1 MAHTIM
7 KTLVKGILYA
17 LIAVT
22 AVWLSSTF
30 MGVGTPATDSFPPV
44 PASKWQALFLTGG
57 QVYFGK
63 LSDVGNGYVTLSN
76 VYYLKSA
83 SELEQSNLN
92 LVKLGGE
99 LHGPED
105 TIYIRKESIS
115 FWENMKDSSRVVQ
128 SIESAKR

>member
-1 MAHTIM
+1 MIQTIVRSI
-7 KTLVKGILYA
+7 TQGLIFAIFAASVLFVYA
-17 LIAVT
+17 NHIAPSQVSAFP
-22 AVWLSSTF
+22 AVPSE
-30 MGVGTPATDSFPPV
+30 
-44 PASKWQALFLTGG
+44 KWQAVFLSGG

-63 LSDVGNGYVTLSN
+63 LTDAGIGYVTLSD

>member
-1 MAHTIM
+1 M
-7 KTLVKGILYA
+7 KSTVKGIIYGVILLAVLYSSQFLHVGTA
-17 LIAVT
+17 ASDAFPPIAV
-22 AVWLSSTF
+22 
-30 MGVGTPATDSFPPV
+30 
-44 PASKWQALFLTGG
+44 SKWQAVFLGGG
-57 QVYFGK
+57 QVYFGR
-63 LSDVGNGYVTLSN
+63 LADVGNGYVTLSD

-115 FWENMKDSSRVVQ
+115 FWENMKDTSRVVQ
-128 SIESAKR
+128 SIQSAKQ

>member
-1 MAHTIM
+1 
-7 KTLVKGILYA
+7 
-17 LIAVT
+17 
-22 AVWLSSTF
+22 
-30 MGVGTPATDSFPPV
+30 
-44 PASKWQALFLTGG
+44 
-57 QVYFGK
+57 
-63 LSDVGNGYVTLSN
+63 

>member
-1 MAHTIM
+1 MAHIIV
-7 KTLVKGILYA
+7 KSVVKGLIYAIL
-17 LIAVT
+17 IVAVL
-22 AVWLSSTF
+22 WLTQPLMQRAGSND
-30 MGVGTPATDSFPPV
+30 AFPPV
-44 PASKWQALFLTGG
+44 TASKWQAVFLTGG
-57 QVYFGK
+57 QVYFGR

-83 SELEQSNLN
+83 SELEQGNLN

-115 FWENMKDSSRVVQ
+115 FWENMKDTSRVVQ
-128 SIESAKR
+128 SIQSAKQ

>member
-1 MAHTIM
+1 MINFFAKH
-7 KTLVKGILYA
+7 
-17 LIAVT
+17 LIKSVLFWT
-22 AVWLSSTF
+22 
-30 MGVGTPATDSFPPV
+30 VGLIVIGAFFYVHDARNGFPRV
-44 PASKWQALFLTGG
+44 SENKWQAVFLNSG

-63 LSDVGNGYVTLSN
+63 LSDAGNGYVSLSD

-115 FWENMKDSSRVVQ
+115 FWENMKDTSRVVQ
-128 SIESAKR
+128 SIAGSKQ